1 MNAEGLVNLIIKG
14 FNFMWGILM
23 FEPKARKSGTEW
35 KLERDEFKKRFNQ
48 SYMDPWFN
56 NHRDKISELEEIA
69 WKAYLDG
76 RKAPVTQRAG
86 PSYKD
91 PDYDLSVDWVKAKH
105 AVEKAKEE
113 FEDPSGKSRVLLIA
127 ASDRNDHTCPGE
139 ISKTSRLVK
148 IAQESLVEHGMK
160 VELLDLSQ
168 MTSEFGKV
176 IYPCKGCVSTAM
188 PLCHWPCSCYPNH
201 SLHQTNDWMNEIYPM
216 WVRAHGIMIVTP
228 VYWHQAPSA
237 LKLMID
243 RLVCADG
250 GNPDPT
256 TTHGKDP
263 DKAKAIE
270 VKGWDYPR
278 HLQGRVFS
286 VIVHGDT
293 MGVDDLKNAI
303 TSWLNEIMLI
313 PSSVYGQIG
322 RYIGYFGTYAESH
335 LELDKDHA
343 MMEEVKLSA
352 EALAMNVFAER
363 SKKLDTQVPN
373 LHDPRPK

>member
-1 MNAEGLVNLIIKG
+1 
-14 FNFMWGILM
+14 M
-23 FEPKARKSGTEW
+23 FEPKARKSNTEW
-35 KLERDEFKKRFNQ
+35 KLEREEFRKRFNN
-48 SYMDPWFN
+48 SFKDPWFDH
-56 NHRDKISELEEIA
+56 HRDKISVLEDIA

-76 RKAPVTQRAG
+76 RKAPITQKAG
-86 PSYKD
+86 TSYKD
-91 PDYDLSVDWVKAKH
+91 PDYDLSVEWVATKK
-105 AVEKAKEE
+105 AVEEAQKE
-113 FEDPSGKSRVLLIA
+113 FEDPTGNSKVLLIA

-148 IAQESLVEHGMK
+148 IAEDILKEEGIEVQ
-160 VELLDLSQ
+160 LLDLSK

-216 WVRAHGIMIVTP
+216 WVRAHGVMIITP
-228 VYWHQAPSA
+228 VYWHQAPST

-278 HLQGRVFS
+278 HLQGRIFS
-286 VIVHGDT
+286 VVVHGDT
-293 MGVDDLKNAI
+293 MGVDDLKNAL
-303 TSWLNEIMLI
+303 TSWLNEIMMI
-313 PSSVYGQIG
+313 PSGVYGQIG

-343 MMEEVKLSA
+343 IMEEVKLCA
-352 EALAMNVFAER
+352 EALAMNIRAER
-363 SKKLDTQVPN
+363 SKKLDTLVPN